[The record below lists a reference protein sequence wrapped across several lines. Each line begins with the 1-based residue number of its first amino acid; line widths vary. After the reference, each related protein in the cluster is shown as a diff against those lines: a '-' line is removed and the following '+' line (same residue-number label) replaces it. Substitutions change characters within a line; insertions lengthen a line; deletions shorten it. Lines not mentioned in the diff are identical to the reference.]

1 VPSSRRVLALA
12 LKILVSGGLMALL
25 LSRTDLG
32 SLWSHVQRASLTWLI
47 AALSLFSLQL
57 ISCAWRWRLLLS
69 AQHVRVRFRSL
80 VSSYL
85 VATFFNNFL
94 PSNIGGDV
102 IRIRDTAPASGSRTL
117 ATTVVLADRAIG
129 LLGLGL
135 VAAIGAT
142 VSRGAAGNGGLPI
155 SATLLWVGLALTVA
169 ISAPAVL
176 VPAGITRVLKPLRI
190 FHPEWVDRR
199 LERITGALSRFRD
212 RPLALLG
219 CFGGALLVQG
229 LFVLFYA
236 AIATSMSIP
245 IAVPHLA
252 VLVPLSFIV
261 QMLPVSLNGLGVRE
275 ATFSFY
281 FAGLGLPIESA
292 LVLSLVGAGLIML
305 FSLTGAV
312 AYVMRRR

>member
-1 VPSSRRVLALA
+1 
-12 LKILVSGGLMALL
+12 
-25 LSRTDLG
+25 
-32 SLWSHVQRASLTWLI
+32 
-47 AALSLFSLQL
+47 
-57 ISCAWRWRLLLS
+57 
-69 AQHVRVRFRSL
+69 
-80 VSSYL
+80 
-85 VATFFNNFL
+85 
-94 PSNIGGDV
+94 
-102 IRIRDTAPASGSRTL
+102 
-117 ATTVVLADRAIG
+117 VLADRAIG